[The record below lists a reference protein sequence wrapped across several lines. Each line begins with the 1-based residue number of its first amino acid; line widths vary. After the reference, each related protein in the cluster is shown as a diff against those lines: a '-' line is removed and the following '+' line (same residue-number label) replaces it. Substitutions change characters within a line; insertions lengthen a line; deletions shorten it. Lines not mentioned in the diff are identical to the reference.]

1 MTSSF
6 TFGELPATPPQTI
19 IEELRTYEVAWIS
32 DSMDLN
38 LMDREIRPIF
48 QGAPRI
54 VGPAVTVTVPPGDFL
69 MIAGALKTVRPGDVL
84 VIDGRGD
91 TSRALWGEYFST
103 WARGLGVTGVVID
116 GASRDTA
123 DIEALGFPVFA
134 RATIPRRPSLNGQG
148 EVNVPVSCGGVC
160 VLPGDLVVGDR
171 EGVIVIPLRH
181 LDKILR
187 RVRATAER
195 ERTHSGVPAG
205 GRKEYDAYF
214 ERAFAKRVA
223 AAPPLSDDD

>member
-6 TFGELPATPPQTI
+6 TFGELPAAPSPTI
-19 IEELRTYEVAWIS
+19 IEELRGYEVAWIS

-69 MIAGALKTVRPGDVL
+69 MIAAALKKVRPGDVL

-103 WARGLGVTGVVID
+103 WARGLGVAGIVID
-116 GASRDTA
+116 GAARDTG

-134 RATIPRRPSLNGQG
+134 RATTPRRPSLNGQG

-171 EGVIVIPLRH
+171 EGVIVIPMRH

-214 ERAFAKRVA
+214 EMAFAKRVA
-223 AAPPLSDDD
+223 AAPPLSDDE